1 MQTTEDNTTL
11 GVSSLYKWNQTST
24 TSTTAAT
31 TLVNSFSVLDGA
43 RGSTGGG
50 GIGRRDNKEPYNSK
64 GSMERDRYGKKK

>member
-1 MQTTEDNTTL
+1 MQTNDDNTTL
-11 GVSSLYKWNQTST
+11 GVSSQYKWNPSV

-64 GSMERDRYGKKK
+64 GSMERDRYGM